1 MARKKQTY
9 EEMIAKLEEIA
20 ASLENGDVS
29 VEEAVSLYK
38 EGMELA
44 LLCRQKLDTAQ
55 KDVMI
60 LKKKFDNSFSEDVFD
75 RNEEIL

>member
-9 EEMIAKLEEIA
+9 EEMIAKLEDIA
-20 ASLENGDVS
+20 TSLESGEVS
-29 VEEAVSLYK
+29 VEQAVSLYK

-44 LLCRQKLDTAQ
+44 ILCRQKLDTAQ

-60 LKKKFDNSFSEDVFD
+60 LKKQFDNSFSEDVFD